1 MSATA
6 QHAQCPCRQSSFVQQ
21 PSHIPLIA
29 PLPHTRAPS
38 HTADQLG
45 GVTTPIASPTDP
57 SDTLTVAQYVEAV
70 FGIAGGGAGG
80 FPGAWGAVGMLGV
93 LCGAYAAASYLALR
107 LLRHDKR

>member
-1 MSATA
+1 M
-6 QHAQCPCRQSSFVQQ
+6 
-21 PSHIPLIA
+21 
-29 PLPHTRAPS
+29 
-38 HTADQLG
+38 
-45 GVTTPIASPTDP
+45 
-57 SDTLTVAQYVEAV
+57 EAV